1 MSLHQHELYE
11 PKDFTSDEYARRNVL
26 AVMVIDGGLGVCKK
40 CGAAE
45 IELETWVTCQAYRAH
60 SREQRVREMKALI
73 TNPEVRIEPKAHV
86 PLLRRDQS
94 GWMP

>member
-60 SREQRVREMKALI
+60 MKAKHERL
-73 TNPEVRIEPKAHV
+73 TAKLASAPAT
-86 PLLRRDQS
+86 S
-94 GWMP
+94 